1 MTIGK
6 PLEHYLTFKEK
17 RRKLVDM
24 TIGKV
29 KPIVEDW
36 FLATGLKYMK
46 ENKLTLQEEDIL
58 EKISDYY
65 LAALAKL

>member
-1 MTIGK
+1 MTMEK
-6 PLEHYLTFKEK
+6 PLERYLTLKQK
-17 RRKLVDM
+17 RRKLVNA

-36 FLATGLKYMK
+36 FLVTGLQYMK
-46 ENKLTLQEEDIL
+46 ENKLTLQEEDML